1 MEACQFRLRW
11 QVASLLEAYY
21 RSLLVVHCMSAMMQ
35 AAGVVADAGL
45 LVRLELQPGSLLDP
59 QI

>member
-1 MEACQFRLRW
+1 MEACQFQLRW

-21 RSLLVVHCMSAMMQ
+21 RSSLVVHYKSATMQ
-35 AAGVVADAGL
+35 AAGVVADVGL
-45 LVRLELQPGSLLDP
+45 LARLELLPGSLLDL

>member
-21 RSLLVVHCMSAMMQ
+21 RSSLVVNYKSATMQ
-35 AAGVVADAGL
+35 AAGVVADVGL
-45 LVRLELQPGSLLDP
+45 LARLELQPGSLLDL